1 MVHRRFWKR
10 SQRRLRGRAGPT
22 PWRRRGLATAAGV
35 SLAALLGAT
44 NPLAASAATVS
55 IGATTV
61 PATATAGATVHATL
75 SPGGVSSP
83 SFGNQ
88 YYLAS
93 PSGAVW
99 PLGGAPDYGSLAG
112 DHLAAPVVGIST
124 TPDTA
129 GYWMVAADGGIFSFG
144 DAHFYGSTG
153 GMRLD
158 QPVIGLT
165 PTPDGRGYWMFAS
178 DGGIFTFGD
187 AHFYGSTGGVHL
199 AGPIVGMAP
208 TPDGGGYWL
217 FAADGGIFTFG
228 DAHFYGST
236 GGVHLAAPI
245 VAMASTPDARGYW
258 LMAADGG
265 VFTFGDA
272 AFEGSLAGR
281 GLTAA
286 RIVTDPDG
294 QGYWEVTHS
303 GDVYP
308 FGSAASSS
316 IPRLALFHSIL
327 GPGDQAME
335 WAMAQLGKPYLWGA
349 SGPDSFDCSGL
360 VMRAWQAA
368 GVDIPRVA
376 ADQYGSGPNVDLSQL
391 QIGDLVFWASDTA
404 QPSTIYHVAMYIG
417 GGHMVH
423 APYAGTVV
431 SIGDIGG
438 TDFMSTATRP

>member
-199 AGPIVGMAP
+199 A
-208 TPDGGGYWL
+208 
-217 FAADGGIFTFG
+217 
-228 DAHFYGST
+228 
-236 GGVHLAAPI
+236 API

-335 WAMAQLGKPYLWGA
+335 WAMAQIGKPYLWGA

>member
-10 SQRRLRGRAGPT
+10 SQRRRRGQAGPT

-178 DGGIFTFGD
+178 
-187 AHFYGSTGGVHL
+187 
-199 AGPIVGMAP
+199 
-208 TPDGGGYWL
+208 
-217 FAADGGIFTFG
+217 DGGIFTFG

-417 GGHMVH
+417 GGYMVH

>member
-178 DGGIFTFGD
+178 
-187 AHFYGSTGGVHL
+187 
-199 AGPIVGMAP
+199 
-208 TPDGGGYWL
+208 
-217 FAADGGIFTFG
+217 DGGIFTFG